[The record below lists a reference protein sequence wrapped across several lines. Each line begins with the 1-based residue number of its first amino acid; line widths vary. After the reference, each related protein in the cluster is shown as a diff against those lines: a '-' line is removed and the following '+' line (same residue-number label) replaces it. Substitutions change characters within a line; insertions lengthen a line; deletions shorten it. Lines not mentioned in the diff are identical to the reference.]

1 MVSSE
6 SDERLESY
14 GADIGARS
22 RPIPRAREW
31 LLVEGDRVVV
41 AALLLVGVFVVL
53 VVLHDVGVISFVNSN
68 SVTRV
73 ASGMIAGTFSL
84 VTLVVSINQLILSQE
99 FATAG
104 SAQKRLESVIGF
116 RADVA
121 DEASVAASPVS
132 QTKLLELLVESIA
145 RDAAAVEDAVADHDE
160 EVRRAITRYTNI
172 VQSETGRIGETLEHT
187 SFGTFRAV
195 LAATDYDED
204 WQLYVGTHLR
214 RAYDASLSPTATERL
229 EDLLESLKLF
239 HVAGEQ
245 FRTTYLQREL
255 TRFSQLTVYCGV
267 PAILSAILVGLL
279 YADVTGPSVN
289 IAVLPYVSIGLIGV
303 VLSPLTLLVSF
314 ILRTT
319 TITRRTASTGP
330 MLPQKGPEEGPFDV
344 SAGDGG
350 MPDGKAEPT
359 REEREN
365 R

>member
-6 SDERLESY
+6 NDERLESY

-22 RPIPRAREW
+22 RPFPRAREW
-31 LLVEGDRVVV
+31 LLVEGDRVVLTG
-41 AALLLVGVFVVL
+41 LLSVVVFVVL
-53 VVLHDVGVISFVNSN
+53 LGLHEVGFISFVNPN

-104 SAQKRLESVIGF
+104 SAQERLESVIDF

-132 QTKLLELLVESIA
+132 PTKLLELLVESIS
-145 RDAAAVEDAVADHDE
+145 RDAAAVTDAVADHDE
-160 EVRRAITRYTNI
+160 EVRRAVTRYTST
-172 VQSETGRIGETLEHT
+172 VLSETERIDETLEHT

-195 LAATDYDED
+195 LAATNYDED
-204 WQLYVGTHLR
+204 WQLYVGTRLR
-214 RAYDASLSPTATERL
+214 RTYDDSLSPATIERF

-245 FRTTYLQREL
+245 FKTTYLQREL

-267 PAILSAILVGLL
+267 PSILSAILIGLL
-279 YADVTGPSVN
+279 YADITGPSIN
-289 IAVLPYVSIGLIGV
+289 IALLPYVSIGLISI
-303 VLSPLTLLVSF
+303 VLSPLALLVSF

-319 TITRRTASTGP
+319 TVTRRTASTGP

-344 SAGDGG
+344 TDDGG
-350 MPDGKAEPT
+350 IPDSKAGAT
-359 REEREN
+359 REGRDH